1 MEINQNIVHPIQ
13 ILNQMKLF
21 KMNPYLPYFGIINA
35 LFYLWSISTLEAR
48 VNQPGYMPK
57 VSEPGVIQEYCQWEV
72 FNASCSRGEVIVIQA
87 AQYGRMELG
96 RCLLRDY
103 GYIGCGKSVLTYV
116 DSR

>member
-1 MEINQNIVHPIQ
+1 M
-13 ILNQMKLF
+13 NQMSSF
-21 KMNPYLPYFGIINA
+21 KNVNLSHFGIINA
-35 LFYLWSISTLEAR
+35 LFYLWSMSTLHAQ
-48 VNQPGYMPK
+48 VNQPSYMAK
-57 VSEPGVIQEYCQWEV
+57 VSEPGVMQEYCQWEV
-72 FNASCSRGEVIVIQA
+72 FNASCPRDEVIVMQA